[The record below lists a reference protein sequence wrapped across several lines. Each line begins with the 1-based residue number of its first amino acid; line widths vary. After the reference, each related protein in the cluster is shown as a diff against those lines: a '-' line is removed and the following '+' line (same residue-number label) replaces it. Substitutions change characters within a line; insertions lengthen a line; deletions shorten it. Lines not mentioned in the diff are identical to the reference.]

1 VLSLQLAAPTAN
13 LGAITPGVARSY
25 EATIA
30 AKVTS
35 TADEATLSVAD
46 ASDGSGKLR
55 NGSNSLP
62 TPLQVRAN
70 NGAFA
75 PLTGTSNPLVLL
87 TYPTYVSGDAV
98 TIGIRQPIA
107 AEDPLRAGTYSLRVV
122 FTLSTTT
129 P

>member
-1 VLSLQLAAPTAN
+1 M
-13 LGAITPGVARSY
+13 ARSY